1 MVFMPNLNK
10 VNNDNNNNNNNNND
24 NNNNNKGWQYR
35 CYISFA
41 LSLISFSLLTL
52 NR

>member
-10 VNNDNNNNNNNNND
+10 VNNNDNNNNN

>member
-10 VNNDNNNNNNNNND
+10 VNNND

>member
-1 MVFMPNLNK
+1 MVFTPNLNK
-10 VNNDNNNNNNNNND
+10 VNNNDN

>member
-1 MVFMPNLNK
+1 MVFMQNLNK
-10 VNNDNNNNNNNNND
+10 VNNNDNNNNN

>member
-10 VNNDNNNNNNNNND
+10 VNNNNNND
-24 NNNNNKGWQYR
+24 NNNKGWQYR

>member
-10 VNNDNNNNNNNNND
+10 VNNNND
-24 NNNNNKGWQYR
+24 NNNNNNKGWQYR

>member
-10 VNNDNNNNNNNNND
+10 VNNNDNN

>member
-10 VNNDNNNNNNNNND
+10 VNNND
-24 NNNNNKGWQYR
+24 NNNNYNKGWQYR

>member
-10 VNNDNNNNNNNNND
+10 VNDNDNNNNNNNN
-24 NNNNNKGWQYR
+24 KGWQYG

>member
-10 VNNDNNNNNNNNND
+10 VNNNNNNND
-24 NNNNNKGWQYR
+24 NNNKGWQYR

>member
-10 VNNDNNNNNNNNND
+10 VNNNDN

-41 LSLISFSLLTL
+41 LTLISFSLLTL

>member
-10 VNNDNNNNNNNNND
+10 VNNNDN

>member
-10 VNNDNNNNNNNNND
+10 VNNNDNNNN